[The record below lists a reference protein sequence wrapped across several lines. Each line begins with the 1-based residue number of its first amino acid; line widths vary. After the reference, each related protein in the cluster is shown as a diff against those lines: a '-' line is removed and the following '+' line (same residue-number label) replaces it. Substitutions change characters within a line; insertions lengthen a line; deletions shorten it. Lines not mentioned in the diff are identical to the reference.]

1 MSGNEYEFA
10 AHLRKLTE
18 KMARDK
24 TLNFEESTGDDEGM
38 TMMEVKLTMLEQNHK
53 KIMGHY
59 QNTIKELMQTI
70 KKQTAVK
77 DELTREIRVLG
88 KES

>member
-10 AHLRKLTE
+10 GQLRKLTE

-24 TLNFEESTGDDEGM
+24 KHNSAESTGDDEGV
-38 TMMEVKLTMLEQNHK
+38 TMMEVKLAMLEQNHK
-53 KIMGHY
+53 KMMGHY

-77 DELTREIRVLG
+77 D
-88 KES
+88 

>member
-1 MSGNEYEFA
+1 
-10 AHLRKLTE
+10 
-18 KMARDK
+18 MAREK
-24 TLNFEESTGDDEGM
+24 KHNSAESTGDEEGT
-38 TMMEVKLTMLEQNHK
+38 TMMEVKLPMLEQNHK
-53 KIMGHY
+53 KMMGHY

-77 DELTREIRVLG
+77 DELSQEIRILG